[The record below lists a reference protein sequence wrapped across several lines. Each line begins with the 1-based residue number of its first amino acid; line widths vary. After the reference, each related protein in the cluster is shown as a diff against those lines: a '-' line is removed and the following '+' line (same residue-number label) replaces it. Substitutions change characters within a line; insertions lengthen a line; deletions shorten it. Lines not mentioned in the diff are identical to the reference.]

1 MRQFIIQLFSLAVL
15 CLSLPQV
22 LIAADNEQRIEAQA
36 ANHIPTTDIK
46 RFVTTIAVIRH
57 YYIKSVNDEKL
68 FNNAISGMVTSLDP
82 HSAFLNAQ
90 ALKELHI
97 ATDGEFS
104 GVGIELTPNNGM
116 LEVITPIDGSPAAKA
131 GIKPGDLIVAING
144 KLVRNLSLDEAI
156 RQIRGKRN
164 SKLVLTI
171 ARTGRPK
178 PIDITLIRQKIQLKA
193 VKSRLLAP
201 GYAYVRLAIFQSNAN
216 KQINRAIKALKKKSN
231 NQLKGLVLDLR
242 NNPGGLLDAGTA
254 VANTFLDS
262 KQITHR
268 YRDLIVYTKGR
279 AKGSQLEISA
289 TPNDA
294 INGVPMVV
302 LINQGSASAA
312 EIVAGAL
319 QDYNRAIV
327 MGTRSFGKGSV
338 QTILPI
344 DNKEAVKLTTAL
356 YYTPAGREIQA
367 RGIEPDVVTPKLKI
381 DTPTQSPLTI
391 SEASLMDH
399 LKNHSKNK
407 MLKKSSKQNDT
418 TLAQKDYQLYEAL
431 IMLRGIDSLNR

>member
-1 MRQFIIQLFSLAVL
+1 MRHFIIQLISLAIL
-15 CLSLPQV
+15 CFGFTSPLR
-22 LIAADNEQRIEAQA
+22 AANNEQRMEAQA
-36 ANHIPTTDIK
+36 ANNIPTTDIK

-90 ALKELHI
+90 ALKDLHI

-116 LEVITPIDGSPAAKA
+116 LKVITPLDDSPAAKA

-144 KLVRNLSLDEAI
+144 QLVRNLSLDEAI

-164 SKLVLTI
+164 SKLILTI
-171 ARTGRPK
+171 IRTGQPK
-178 PIDITLIRQKIQLKA
+178 PIDITLTRKKIQLKA

-201 GYAYVRLAIFQSNAN
+201 GYGYVRLALFQGNAN
-216 KQINRAIKALKKKSN
+216 KQLNRALNALKKKSN

-262 KQITHR
+262 KQITQR
-268 YRDLIVYTKGR
+268 YRNLIVYTKGR
-279 AKGSQLEISA
+279 AKGSQLEIRV
-289 TPNDA
+289 TPRDA

-344 DNKEAVKLTTAL
+344 DNKEAIKLTTAL

-367 RGIEPDVVTPKLKI
+367 RGIEPDVVIPKLKVGN
-381 DTPTQSPLTI
+381 PTQNPLAI
-391 SEASLMDH
+391 NEASLMDH
-399 LKNHSKNK
+399 LKNYSKNK
-407 MLKKSSKQNDT
+407 VTKKSSKQNDT
-418 TLAQKDYQLYEAL
+418 NLAQKDYQLYEAL
-431 IMLRGIDSLNR
+431 IMLRGIDSLKR